1 MRSEALHL
9 CHIANKNPLYGKMG
23 IPHFLKKSSKPK
35 KETFKLRIG
44 QLLSIQLPPWQ
55 PLCGHC
61 AAWELGL
68 FFPSQNRKSIGDLT

>member
-1 MRSEALHL
+1 MERWGFPISS
-9 CHIANKNPLYGKMG
+9 
-23 IPHFLKKSSKPK
+23 KKSSKPK